1 MNRIASIVML
11 SLLASGG
18 AFAADLPMRPP
29 PQAPAAYIPPPV
41 PVYNWSGVYL
51 GINGG
56 WAVGT
61 VKYTNNFNGFSGSQ
75 SDNGGVV
82 GGTLGANWQ
91 SGAFVFGIEGDMD
104 WSGVANN
111 ATASICASTGTCQTG
126 NTWLSTIRG
135 RAGVAWDRILFYGTA
150 GGAFGNL
157 QTTLNGVTTT
167 HTQDGWTAGVGVEAA
182 LAQNWTAKIEYLYVS
197 LGSTSATGT
206 CTTAACLIANPA
218 GVPFSVNA
226 GLTANLIRGGVNYK
240 FNF

>member
-1 MNRIASIVML
+1 MRGFAA
-11 SLLASGG
+11 LLITLFVSGP
-18 AFAADLPMRPP
+18 ALAADLPMAPP
-29 PQAPAAYIPPPV
+29 PQAPVAYIPPPV
-41 PVYNWSGVYL
+41 PVYNWGGVYV
-51 GINGG
+51 GVNGG

-61 VKYTNNFNGFSGSQ
+61 IKYTNNFNGFSGSQ
-75 SDNGGVV
+75 SDNGGVA

-91 SGAFVFGIEGDMD
+91 SGAFVFGIEGDFD

-182 LAQNWTAKIEYLYVS
+182 LAENWTAKIEYLYVD
-197 LGSTSATGT
+197 LGSTSAAGT
-206 CTTAACLIANPA
+206 CSGAAPA
-218 GVPFSVNA
+218 ICAAGTPFSVNA
-226 GLTANLIRGGVNYK
+226 NLTANLIRAGLNYK